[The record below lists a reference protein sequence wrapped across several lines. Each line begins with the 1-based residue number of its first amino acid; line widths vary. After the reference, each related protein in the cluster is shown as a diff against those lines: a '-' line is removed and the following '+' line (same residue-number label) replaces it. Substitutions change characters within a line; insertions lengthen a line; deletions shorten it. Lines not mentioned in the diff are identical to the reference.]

1 MTSSSRRAGFLRR
14 QRPQKT
20 RHRRLALEQ
29 LEERCLL
36 SSAPAGV
43 GPLPATAIGL
53 SARQVR
59 HADPVIEWN
68 ATMLR
73 AIWNGATAPTLASR
87 VEAMV
92 GVAVFD
98 AVNGIHPLYAS
109 YHVPGLHGHAAADAS
124 AEAAAIAAADTVLNC
139 LYPNQHSLFDAEL
152 QATLGNVRG
161 GRSETHGVA
170 WGQKVANAVLAW
182 RSTDGANAP
191 TTYQAAP
198 AGGTPGVYELTPAAG
213 LEAKQPGFLPALGP
227 QWGQVTPWT
236 LKHAEQFVP
245 PPPPAVGSAQY
256 AADFN
261 EVKSL
266 GAADSTTRT
275 ADEFLY
281 SHFWADVPGFSVTPP
296 GHWDEIAEH
305 VALQKGLSL
314 EQNAHLFALLNIGL
328 ADAAINCWGCKYL
341 YNYWRPI
348 TAIRDPRASQINPAT
363 SSDPNWTPLWNTPNF
378 PSYDSGHSTFS
389 GTASVIL
396 ASLFGPHVHFM
407 NGSDDMPGYAR
418 HFANFARAA
427 NEAGESRVVGGIHF
441 QFDNTAGLQTGRT
454 LGKYVANKLPALA
467 GATPA

>member
-1 MTSSSRRAGFLRR
+1 MSPSSRRSGCIRR
-14 QRPQKT
+14 KRPQKI
-20 RHRRLALEQ
+20 RHSRPGLEQ

-43 GPLPATAIGL
+43 GPLPATTIGL

-73 AIWNGATAPTLASR
+73 AIWNGATPPTLASR

-92 GVAVFD
+92 GVAVYD
-98 AVNGIHPLYAS
+98 AVNGIHPQYAS
-109 YHVPGLHGHAAADAS
+109 YHVPGLHGHAAPHAS
-124 AEAAAIAAADTVLNC
+124 ARAAATAAADTVLNS
-139 LYPNQHSLFDAEL
+139 LYPAQQALFAAEL
-152 QATLGNVRG
+152 QATLGSGSG
-161 GRSETHGVA
+161 GASKAHGIA

-182 RSTDGANAP
+182 RSHDGANAP
-191 TTYQAAP
+191 SAYQPAP

-227 QWGQVTPWT
+227 QWGLVTPWT
-236 LKHAEQFVP
+236 LKSAEQFVP
-245 PPPPAVGSAQY
+245 PPPPSVGSAQY

-261 EVKSL
+261 AVKSL
-266 GAADSTTRT
+266 GATDSTTRT
-275 ADEFLY
+275 VDEFLY

-296 GHWDEIAEH
+296 GHWDEIAAH
-305 VALQKGLSL
+305 VSLQKGLSL

-341 YNYWRPI
+341 YNYWRPV

-363 SSDPNWTPLWNTPNF
+363 TSDPNWTPLWNTPNF

-389 GTASVIL
+389 GTASIIL
-396 ASLFGPHVHFM
+396 ASLFGNHTRFM

-418 HFANFARAA
+418 RFDSFSKAA

-454 LGKYVANKLPALA
+454 LGRYVAGKFLLA
-467 GATPA
+467 RAGTPA